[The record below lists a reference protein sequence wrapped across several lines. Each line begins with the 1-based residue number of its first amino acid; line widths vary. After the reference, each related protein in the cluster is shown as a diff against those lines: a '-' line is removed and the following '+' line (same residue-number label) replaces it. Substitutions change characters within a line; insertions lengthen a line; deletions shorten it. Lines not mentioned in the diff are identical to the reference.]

1 MIEACLDSK
10 VTNLVALSTDK
21 ASSPVNLYGATKLCS
36 DKLFTSAQNIVGKK
50 NIKLSVVR
58 YGNVMGSRGS
68 VLQKFLEQKKRG
80 IFTVT
85 HKDMTRF
92 NITLIES
99 VKFVI
104 NSIVNQIGGE
114 IFVPKLKSFKI
125 VDLCNAIDEKSKI
138 KYVGIRPGEKMHE
151 ELISI
156 NESQN
161 TYDYSNS
168 YIILPAILSKKSF
181 KKYQKSFNLKKV
193 KENFKYDSLN
203 NDQFLTV
210 KDLKRIIKS

>member
-1 MIEACLDSK
+1 
-10 VTNLVALSTDK
+10 
-21 ASSPVNLYGATKLCS
+21 
-36 DKLFTSAQNIVGKK
+36 
-50 NIKLSVVR
+50 
-58 YGNVMGSRGS
+58 
-68 VLQKFLEQKKRG
+68 
-80 IFTVT
+80 
-85 HKDMTRF
+85 MTRF

>member
-1 MIEACLDSK
+1 
-10 VTNLVALSTDK
+10 
-21 ASSPVNLYGATKLCS
+21 
-36 DKLFTSAQNIVGKK
+36 
-50 NIKLSVVR
+50 
-58 YGNVMGSRGS
+58 MGSRGS